1 MFPGPLIN
9 ATTNDNIHVNV
20 FNDLDDPLLF
30 TWYLLFNTY
39 SSLSFPLIIILMA
52 LDKYSIVLLFGE
64 ALESHT

>member
-30 TWYLLFNTY
+30 TWYLLFNTC